1 MNTNPALIRR
11 LTASAALTLIA
22 AVAVGAQPAAAQYGR
37 GSQYGYGRPYSYER
51 DPDYEYRRIPQHRR
65 DTKREPAGQSRNVEG
80 APLLAVV
87 ALGEQRVTI
96 YNTHGKMLQSP
107 VSTGATGLETPAGI
121 YSVVQKEEFHQSNVY
136 QDGDMPFMER
146 ITWTGIALH
155 GGVLPGYPA
164 SHGCVRMPEQF
175 AQHLFGLTDIGM
187 RVVVV
192 RDDIAPAEISHPAL
206 FKLTP
211 VRREALL
218 VGSVLG
224 RIATV
229 ATGSELSLGSAA
241 QLEMLKAQAAAKS
254 AEADVATKKAAAAR
268 QVAAKKAAAAA
279 NAIKSLRAAEGGK
292 AKAEEALKAAER
304 AVETASSPEGIG
316 SPSIRQAELA
326 KKKASAKLAEV
337 QAQLEVDKEKVELKD
352 KAEARV
358 AEARAQLEAAKEKAA
373 SRLAEAQA
381 QLEAAKEKGAAR
393 LSDAQAQLEAAKSQV
408 QARAEEAARAEQEAK
423 TAEAA
428 RDVATEAS
436 EDASRKTSPVS
447 VFISRKTQRLY
458 VRHSYIPIFE
468 GPVTIRDADKPIGS
482 YVFTA
487 LGYNTNGEVRWSVLS
502 MYKANRDAEPAAQ
515 GPRRK
520 GEILSAG
527 AAPADVAGA
536 AAALDRITIPPD
548 VVERFSEV
556 VLPGASLI
564 ISDEGASI
572 ETGKDTDFVVLMSGE
587 PQGGIKTRHREQPRY
602 RRDDD
607 YDIGGGSFFPFSN

>member
-1 MNTNPALIRR
+1 MNPKPALARR
-11 LTASAALTLIA
+11 LAASAALTLIT
-22 AVAVGAQPAAAQYGR
+22 AVVVGTHPAAAQYER

-51 DPDYEYRRIPQHRR
+51 DPDYEYRRAPQHRR
-65 DTKREPAGQSRNVEG
+65 ETKREPAGQSRNMEG

-96 YNTHGKMLQSP
+96 YNAHGKMLQSL

-121 YSVVQKEEFHQSNVY
+121 FSVVQKKEFHQSNVY
-136 QDGDMPFMER
+136 ADGNMPFMQR

-175 AQHLFGLTDIGM
+175 AQRIFGLTDIGM

-192 RDDIAPAEISHPAL
+192 RNDIAPAEISHPVL
-206 FKLTP
+206 FKPTL
-211 VRREALL
+211 VRREVLL
-218 VGSVLG
+218 VGSAPG
-224 RIATV
+224 RMPTA
-229 ATGSELSLGSAA
+229 ATGSGLSPGSAP
-241 QLEMLKAQAAAKS
+241 QLEMLKAQAVAKS
-254 AEADVATKKAAAAR
+254 AEADVATKKAVAAR
-268 QVAAKKAAAAA
+268 QVAAKKAADAA
-279 NAIKSLRAAEGGK
+279 NAIKNLRAAEGGR
-292 AKAEEALKAAER
+292 ARAEEALKAAER
-304 AVETASSPEGIG
+304 AVETANSPEGIG
-316 SPSIRQAELA
+316 PPSARQAELA
-326 KKKASAKLAEV
+326 EKKAVAKLAEV
-337 QAQLEVDKEKVELKD
+337 QAQLEADKEKVELKD

-358 AEARAQLEAAKEKAA
+358 AEA
-373 SRLAEAQA
+373 QA
-381 QLEAAKEKGAAR
+381 QLEAAKAKAASKRAEARAQLEATKQKATAR
-393 LSDAQAQLEAAKSQV
+393 LADAQAQLEVAKSQLH
-408 QARAEEAARAEQEAK
+408 ARAHEATGAEEEAKA
-423 TAEAA
+423 AEAA
-428 RDVATEAS
+428 REVAAEAS

-458 VRHSYIPIFE
+458 VRQGYIPVFE

-487 LGYNTNGEVRWSVLS
+487 LDHHTNAEVRWSVVS
-502 MYKANRDAEPAAQ
+502 MYKANRDAEPAA
-515 GPRRK
+515 K
-520 GEILSAG
+520 GQKHIGENRSTEAF
-527 AAPADVAGA
+527 PTDVAGA
-536 AAALDRITIPPD
+536 RAALDRIIIPPD

-556 VLPGASLI
+556 VLPGTSLI

-607 YDIGGGSFFPFSN
+607 YDDE

>member
-1 MNTNPALIRR
+1 MNPKPALPRR
-11 LTASAALTLIA
+11 LAASAALALIA
-22 AVAVGAQPAAAQYGR
+22 AVAVGAHPAAAQYWR
-37 GSQYGYGRPYSYER
+37 GSQYGWRPYSYER
-51 DPDYEYRRIPQHRR
+51 DPDYEYRRAPQHRR
-65 DTKREPAGQSRNVEG
+65 ETNREPGGQSRNMEG

-96 YNTHGKMLQSP
+96 YNAHGKMLQSP
-107 VSTGATGLETPAGI
+107 VSTGATDLETPAGI
-121 YSVVQKEEFHQSNVY
+121 YSVVQKKEFHQSNVY
-136 QDGDMPFMER
+136 ADGNMPFMQR

-175 AQHLFGLTDIGM
+175 AQRLFGLTDIGM

-192 RDDIAPAEISHPAL
+192 RDDITPAEISHPAL
-206 FKLTP
+206 FNP

-218 VGSVLG
+218 VGAAIG
-224 RIATV
+224 RMATA
-229 ATGSELSLGSAA
+229 ATGSDLSSGSAG
-241 QLEMLKAQAAAKS
+241 QFEMLKAQAAAKL

-268 QVAAKKAAAAA
+268 QVAAKKAADAAS
-279 NAIKSLRAAEGGK
+279 AIKNLRAAEGGR
-292 AKAEEALKAAER
+292 ARAEEALKAAER

-316 SPSIRQAELA
+316 SPSVRQAELVE
-326 KKKASAKLAEV
+326 KKAVAKLAQV
-337 QAQLEVDKEKVELKD
+337 QAQLEADKEKVELKD

-358 AEARAQLEAAKEKAA
+358 VEAQAELEAAKAKAA
-373 SRLAEAQA
+373 SKLAEAQA
-381 QLEAAKEKGAAR
+381 QLEAAKQKAAAR
-393 LSDAQAQLEAAKSQV
+393 LADAQARLESAKSQL
-408 QARAEEAARAEQEAK
+408 QARAHEAARAEEEAK
-423 TAEAA
+423 SAEAA
-428 RDVATEAS
+428 REVATEAS

-458 VRHSYIPIFE
+458 VRQGYIPVFE

-487 LGYNTNGEVRWSVLS
+487 LDHHTNGEVRWSVVS
-502 MYKANRDAEPAAQ
+502 MYKAYRDAELAAQ
-515 GPRRK
+515 GQKPK
-520 GEILSAG
+520 GENRSAE
-527 AAPADVAGA
+527 AALADVAGA
-536 AAALDRITIPPD
+536 KAALDRITIPPD

-556 VLPGASLI
+556 VLPGTSLI

-607 YDIGGGSFFPFSN
+607 YDDE